1 MRKTNLQRQAEKLL
15 TPLLDGHI
23 LAIDPSS
30 GSRDSMPG
38 YAVFRAGLLID
49 SGLIQVQ
56 QGRELNRKLFS
67 IGETLRNQFE
77 VPDVL
82 VVEHIPP
89 FMRGS
94 GFSKSI
100 VILQRAIGMIIG
112 SIDRPLLEVPPIT
125 WHKLAPPNYQK
136 TDEKDAI
143 MIGYAAIW
151 TACKMRGE
159 EPPELPSKVF
169 EAGSVGLKGG
179 VSDS

>member
-1 MRKTNLQRQAEKLL
+1 MRKTNLQKQAEKSLVPL
-15 TPLLDGHI
+15 TEGHV

-38 YAVFRAGLLID
+38 YAVFIRGQLVD
-49 SGLIQVQ
+49 SGLIEVAK
-56 QGRELNRKLFS
+56 GRELNRKLFI

-77 VPDVL
+77 IPDLL

-100 VILQRAIGMIIG
+100 VSLQRAIGMIIG

-125 WHKLAPPNYQK
+125 WHKLAPPDYQK

-151 TACKMRGE
+151 TACKMRGL
-159 EPPELPSKVF
+159 EPPELPAKVF
-169 EAGSVGLKGG
+169 EVADESRP
-179 VSDS
+179 

>member
-1 MRKTNLQRQAEKLL
+1 MRKTNLQKSADKYWESLIS
-15 TPLLDGHI
+15 GHV

-38 YAVFRAGLLID
+38 YAVFRAGRLID
-49 SGLIQVQ
+49 SGLIEVAR
-56 QGRELNRKLFS
+56 GRELNRKLFI
-67 IGETLRNQFE
+67 IGETLRTQFE
-77 VPDVL
+77 SPDVL

-100 VILQRAIGMIIG
+100 VALQRAIGMIIG

-125 WHKLAPPNYQK
+125 WHKLAPDGYVK
-136 TDEKDAI
+136 SDEKDAV

-151 TACKMRGE
+151 TAHRLKNLS
-159 EPPELPSKVF
+159 PPELPAKVY
-169 EAGSVGLKGG
+169 EAN
-179 VSDS
+179 DAPRD

>member
-15 TPLLDGHI
+15 TPLLEGHI

-77 VPDVL
+77 VPDIL

-112 SIDRPLLEVPPIT
+112 SIDRPLHATRHRDRREPVGIESEIANLTHERRERWKVT
-125 WHKLAPPNYQK
+125 W
-136 TDEKDAI
+136 
-143 MIGYAAIW
+143 
-151 TACKMRGE
+151 
-159 EPPELPSKVF
+159 
-169 EAGSVGLKGG
+169 
-179 VSDS
+179 